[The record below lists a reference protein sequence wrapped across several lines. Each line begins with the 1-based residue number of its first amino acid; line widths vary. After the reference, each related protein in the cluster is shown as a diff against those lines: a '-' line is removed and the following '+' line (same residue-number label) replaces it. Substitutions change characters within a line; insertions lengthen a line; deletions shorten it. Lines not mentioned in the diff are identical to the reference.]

1 MTRKK
6 TGRTRKTGT
15 GGEEGRDE
23 NRDMEEEE
31 DQEEARNDLESSWRT
46 RRRRTGASRRAG
58 TGTGRRAGTYSYIM
72 DEYLPVVKWLFKE
85 LGTPFERNRKQNFL
99 GVIN

>member
-58 TGTGRRAGTYSYIM
+58 TGTGRRAGTYSYSKSM
-72 DEYLPVVKWLFKE
+72 YQYLPIVTWLFRE
-85 LGTPFERNRKQNFL
+85 LEGGSTVLYSK
-99 GVIN
+99 